1 MGAHH
6 PPTPILKTPEDRPLT
21 LEEEVDAALGRV
33 VERIMARTH
42 ASSGKAVFVD
52 HVILRAILDEELQE
66 IWAQVW
72 DPSMGAN
79 GT

>member
-1 MGAHH
+1 
-6 PPTPILKTPEDRPLT
+6 
-21 LEEEVDAALGRV
+21 
-33 VERIMARTH
+33 MARTH